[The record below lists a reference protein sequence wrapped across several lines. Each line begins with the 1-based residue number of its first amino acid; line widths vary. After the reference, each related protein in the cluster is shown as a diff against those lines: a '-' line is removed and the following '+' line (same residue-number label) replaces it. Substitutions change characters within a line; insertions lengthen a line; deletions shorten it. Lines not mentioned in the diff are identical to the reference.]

1 MKPEARDALA
11 RRLVKGIPDCMRNRF
26 KLEKRY
32 FDESKA
38 VANFICFG
46 KENCCTVRL
55 AGAVGMS
62 RYLKDLEVCGLLTV
76 LFVLPHNHKL
86 PKMIGILDLVADGM
100 AGVVN
105 DGSAKVT
112 NDGAALRGIRQN
124 RIGAFWQS
132 LTDN

>member
-1 MKPEARDALA
+1 
-11 RRLVKGIPDCMRNRF
+11 
-26 KLEKRY
+26 
-32 FDESKA
+32 
-38 VANFICFG
+38 
-46 KENCCTVRL
+46 
-55 AGAVGMS
+55 MS

-76 LFVLPHNHKL
+76 LFVVERDFLGSPAQSQITQNDWH
-86 PKMIGILDLVADGM
+86 LDLVADGM

-112 NDGAALRGIRQN
+112 NDGVALRGIRQN